1 MCLGTGA
8 LMRPFRGQAG
18 AALLFEDVLAPGE
31 WLGCRAG
38 RGMDRGAAVLQLQQ
52 QVRLGLVSCAR
63 FGYAAVCGVLGFSG
77 LEGLLPLVLCA
88 LDQ

>member
-1 MCLGTGA
+1 
-8 LMRPFRGQAG
+8 
-18 AALLFEDVLAPGE
+18 
-31 WLGCRAG
+31 
-38 RGMDRGAAVLQLQQ
+38 MDRGAAVLQLQQ
-52 QVRLGLVSCAR
+52 QVRLGLVSCAW